1 MTEQPLSRQ
10 ERRRLERV
18 RAKAVV
24 RQPYITK
31 QMQALSTNPALA
43 APGTIT
49 IGTVLH
55 DDWCPKLSGGL
66 CRCDPDLTFE
76 PIP

>member
-1 MTEQPLSRQ
+1 MTERRLSRQ

-18 RAKAVV
+18 RAKALM

-31 QMQALSTNPALA
+31 QLQALSTDPTLA
-43 APGTIT
+43 APGTLT
-49 IGTVLH
+49 IGTVFH
-55 DDWCPKLSGGL
+55 DEWCPKLSGGL

-76 PIP
+76 PTP